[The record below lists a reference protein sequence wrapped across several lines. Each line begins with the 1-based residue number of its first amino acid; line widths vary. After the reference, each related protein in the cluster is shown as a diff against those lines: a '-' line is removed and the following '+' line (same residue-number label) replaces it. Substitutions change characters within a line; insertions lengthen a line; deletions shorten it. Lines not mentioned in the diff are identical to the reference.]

1 MVKYTLI
8 LMYFAE
14 LSVPH
19 QLLYSIN
26 ITETAYTE
34 IITSNGLNSKQ
45 QAFSS
50 RPVYMLNS

>member
-1 MVKYTLI
+1 MAKYALT
-8 LMYFAE
+8 LMYFGQ

-26 ITETAYTE
+26 ITETAHTE
-34 IITSNGLNSKQ
+34 IITQNGMNSKQ

-50 RPVYMLNS
+50 RPAC